1 MKIYVTRHG
10 QIEPDAKYH
19 KGNVLLPV
27 GEVVLSELGREQA
40 TLLGKKLL
48 KLGFAGKI
56 YASPLLRTMETAEL
70 IAKETGAKIVPAP
83 WMQEIFGDRDIIETY
98 RGSTIDEL
106 KKYYFGISEDASLE
120 YPWWVQEPE
129 TYEMVKERV
138 KKGIEKMTDGETED
152 VLLVG
157 HGASARAAHEY
168 LGLKK
173 GGFIWNC
180 GLGMYDGENPENNF
194 GNDYSHLPD
203 DMVTSNRTKAI
214 DLDFDSDYEEIYGIN
229 VPDELRNAKG
239 AKLLHI
245 GDAHS
250 SSYTYYKQLISAVK
264 PDIIV
269 YTGDTADEVKVGG
282 YPELKEEY
290 LSKVGVILDALRRTN
305 KKVFWVPGNNDVPD
319 EIKRIAPFM
328 EIVTPGTVIDVEGV
342 KISLSHSYKEIVNDA
357 EIYLYG
363 HSREGDNFS
372 LEKDL
377 KGEGSMCLN
386 ALWSSH
392 VCVLPEKD
400 LFVFDFP
407 WKN

>member
-10 QIEPDAKYH
+10 QIELNAEYH
-19 KGNVLLPV
+19 SGNALLPV
-27 GEVVLSELGREQA
+27 GEVLLSKLGREQA
-40 TLLGKKLL
+40 VCLGKKLH
-48 KLGFAGKI
+48 KLGFMGKI

-70 IAKETGAKIVPAP
+70 IAKETGAKIVPTP
-83 WMQEIFGDRDIIETY
+83 WMQEIFGDRDIVETY
-98 RGSTIDEL
+98 QGSTIDEL
-106 KKYYFGISEDASLE
+106 KKYYFGISEEATLD

-129 TYEMVKERV
+129 THQMVKERV
-138 KKGIEKMTDGETED
+138 AKGIEKLMNEETDD

-168 LGLKK
+168 LDLKK

-180 GLGMYDGENPENNF
+180 GLGMYDCENSHNNF

-203 DMVTSNRTKAI
+203 DMVTSNRVKAV
-214 DLDFDSDYEEIYGIN
+214 DLDFDSDYEELFSIN
-229 VPDELRNAKG
+229 IPQKLRDSKG
-239 AKLLHI
+239 TKLLHI

-250 SSYTYYKQLISAVK
+250 SSYAYYKQLISAVK

-282 YPELKEEY
+282 FPELKEEY
-290 LSKVGVILDALRRTN
+290 LSKVNVILEALKSTN
-305 KKVFWVPGNNDVPD
+305 KKVFWVPGNNDLPD
-319 EIKRIAPFM
+319 EIKQIAPFM
-328 EIVTPGTVIDVEGV
+328 EIVEPGSVIKIEGV
-342 KISLSHSYKEIVNDA
+342 DISLSHSYKEIVNKA

-363 HSREGDNFS
+363 HSREKDDFS
-372 LEKDL
+372 LEKEL
-377 KGEGSMCLN
+377 KGGNCMCLN
-386 ALWSSH
+386 ALWSSY
-392 VCVLPEKD
+392 VCVLPEKE